1 MFSKQRAISL
11 SPKKA
16 IRSSN
21 LLAHVGDNSDEKQKG
36 STRTLQDTLK
46 RKGSDLDNDDNS
58 PKRKVL
64 KETEQEP
71 THSSASNSS
80 SSNRDEVDEVS
91 VVPLTSIAVPVL
103 RFFSHQKVK
112 AGDSVDGTHTA
123 VAQAKVSPYE

>member
-1 MFSKQRAISL
+1 M
-11 SPKKA
+11 
-16 IRSSN
+16 RSSK
-21 LLAHVGDNSDEKQKG
+21 LLAHVGDNSDENQKG

-71 THSSASNSS
+71 THSSASNPS
-80 SSNRDEVDEVS
+80 SSNSDEVDE
-91 VVPLTSIAVPVL
+91 
-103 RFFSHQKVK
+103 KVK

-123 VAQAKVSPYE
+123 VAQAKLSMIVKPPKKSPIKVKSTSKTPGPKITQFFSKDKQ